1 MTSRKQILRLFS
13 AADTKKGPSCPCYL
27 CTGIQLLHRVAIM
40 SVVILDLCYIF
51 QDTREEKMPNR
62 DFFCVFYLYL
72 CCLGLMWKGW
82 GIVLIFC
89 RVGRF
94 LVDKWETIVLPSFL
108 ILIGSLEEV
117 AKDSVRHILA

>member
-62 DFFCVFYLYL
+62 DFFVYFICIYVVWAS
-72 CCLGLMWKGW
+72 CGRAGGL
-82 GIVLIFC
+82 F
-89 RVGRF
+89 
-94 LVDKWETIVLPSFL
+94 
-108 ILIGSLEEV
+108 
-117 AKDSVRHILA
+117 